1 MAGWFKD
8 FDPLKGAKIFDI
20 GSPVTPG
27 GGWKTGT
34 AIGQAIQRTMANSR
48 ERRRA
53 EAEREAEQQRQDELL
68 KNPPP
73 LHGSAQ
79 WATVGELGRAGRLRP
94 MSQFDSPSSLLLG
107 AMPDAPDSDRMAGH
121 LHWDGEGHLL
131 TVAPTR
137 SGKSTTTIIPNLLRY
152 RGSCVVL
159 DPKGEL
165 YEQTAGWRAANVGP
179 VYRIAP
185 FAAATDA
192 FNPLMTMQRASD
204 ARELA
209 ELIIPDDPHASEFF
223 KRDGVAFLAGLIWFT
238 ATTAPAPYCNLAEV
252 RNITASPLPAFRA
265 VLEEMAQSRDPAI
278 RNPAQIAL
286 SKDQD
291 KAVRTLRDTLAGHL
305 SFLDEAGIARASAVS
320 DVDFRTLKDRPAT
333 VYVSIPFN
341 KMSAYAD
348 FLKILLTTALEAMIE
363 NERVPDIPVL
373 FILDEFLS
381 LKSFPKFRDA
391 IRTHAGAG
399 VRLWFFLQDLPTL
412 EEYYPT
418 SWKAFFHASVKQF
431 FGTNDG
437 FTGRQ
442 ISEWLGDTTVAY
454 QTSSLSSNSSTSTG
468 PVFGRDGNRGSS
480 VNQSIAF
487 TGRPLLT
494 PDEAVHLLSGTLP
507 DQTRHGLTFISGVN
521 PIRNRL
527 VPWFLG
533 KELPRRA
540 GSKSPTPAKG

>member
-48 ERRRA
+48 ERRRV
-53 EAEREAEQQRQDELL
+53 EAEREAEQRRQDELL

-79 WATVGELGRAGRLRP
+79 WATVAELSRAGLLRP
-94 MSQFDSPSSLLLG
+94 MSQFDSPSSILLG
-107 AMPDAPDSDRMAGH
+107 AMLDAPDSDRMAGH

-165 YEQTAGWRAANVGP
+165 YEQTAGWRADVGP

-185 FAAATDA
+185 FDAVTDA
-192 FNPLMTMQRASD
+192 FNPLMTMQRPSD
-204 ARELA
+204 VRALA
-209 ELIIPDDPHASEFF
+209 ELIIPDDPHASAFF
-223 KRDGVAFLAGLIWFT
+223 KRDGVAFLTGLMWFV
-238 ATTAPAPYCNLAEV
+238 ATTAPLPHRNLTEV
-252 RNITASPLPAFRA
+252 RNLTASSLPGFRA
-265 VLEEMAQSRDPAI
+265 FVEAMAQSADPVI
-278 RNPAQIAL
+278 RNPAQIVL
-286 SKDQD
+286 SKDPE
-291 KAVRTLRDTLAGHL
+291 KAVRTMRDTLASHL
-305 SFLDEAGIARASAVS
+305 SFLDDPGIGRASAVS

-494 PDEAVHLLSGTLP
+494 PDEAVRLLSGTLP

-540 GSKSPTPAKG
+540 GSRSPTPAKG